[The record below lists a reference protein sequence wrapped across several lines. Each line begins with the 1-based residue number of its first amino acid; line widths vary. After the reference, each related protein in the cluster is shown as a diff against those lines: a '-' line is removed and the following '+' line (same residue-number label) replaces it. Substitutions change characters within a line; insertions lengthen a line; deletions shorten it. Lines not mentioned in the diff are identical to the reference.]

1 MRHFLRIFLIISW
14 VVASMTVFAE
24 ETSPAS
30 AVIYGLSSTD
40 NKKTS
45 SSRGKLEVTN
55 LIDNDNP
62 FSLAEEKRVDSKIR
76 FNDLYGEVSIRPD
89 YEEDD
94 AYEFAE
100 LDTIIYEEDRIR
112 TKEESGAILG
122 LEDMSTYVIKP
133 ESILIIR
140 SEEENV
146 TKFEILYGRIMG
158 NIKKMAEGKTMGF
171 EMSQCV
177 AGIKGTV
184 FRLSQSKDGSV
195 NTVEVTSGLVEV
207 TLKSDRSVH
216 HVPAGKCLLVKKGEE
231 AVISDIT
238 KEVEKEILEGFN
250 PKNGKNDKDQKS
262 GNNSSSNKDTEKQQS
277 DNSSST
283 NENEGKKS
291 DNNSTSRKETNQRTD
306 SKTSS
311 MENVAQSLGNI
322 ETQNTLEV
330 EYNGQ
335 KVSLV
340 KCSAGS
346 FMMGSPKEEPYRE
359 SDEEQHQVTISKDFY
374 MARFPVTQELYQAVM
389 KNNPSEFKDS
399 NNPVEKVSWNN
410 AKEFCYE
417 LNQIASSSIP
427 EGYKFDLPT
436 EAQWEYACR
445 AGTTTPYNNPEI
457 DSACWHKNISQK
469 RTHTVG
475 QKVPNAWG
483 LYDMHG
489 NVFEWC
495 RDWYETSYS
504 KLDPNDPEGPK
515 YGNSRV
521 ARGGNWNLEPQK
533 CRSAYRKRYGQDYK
547 SDDCGFRIALVQ
559 YEKPRDNRI
568 DKDKKVFNVKGLEFI
583 MEPIPAG
590 TFIMG
595 SPKEELGREN
605 DEEQHRVTI
614 SKAFYMAQFP
624 VTQALYKA
632 VMNSAP
638 SAFPN
643 DNNPVEKVSWNNAK
657 EFCYEL
663 NRIASSSIPEGYRFD
678 LPTESQWE
686 YACRAGTT
694 TSLNNGEDITNENGI
709 CAHTYEIGWTN
720 GYSEKT
726 THSVGLKSPNAWG
739 LYDMHG
745 NVFEWCKDWYETS
758 YPEVDTTDPEGA
770 KFGNSRVVRGGNW
783 KLEPK
788 FCRSAYRKRFGQD
801 HKADGCGFRIVL
813 VPYDKPKD
821 NRKNK
826 NQKVFKVKD
835 IEFVMEPIP
844 EGTFIMGSQK
854 EELGRE
860 NDEEQHQVT
869 ISKAFYMARFP
880 VTQALYQ
887 AVMKNNP
894 SEFKDSNNPV
904 EKVSWIDAKEFC
916 NQLNQMFASSV
927 PNGYRFDLPTESQ
940 WEYACR
946 AGTTT
951 SLNNGENITITD
963 GICAHTYGV
972 GWTDGYSEK
981 TAHPVG
987 LKSPNAWGL
996 YDMHGNVLE
1005 WCRDFYTTSYPEVD
1019 TTDPEGPK
1027 SGGSHV
1033 VRGGSWKLEPKC
1045 CRSAYRKKYD
1055 KEHRANDCGFRI
1067 VLAPPANPVKEEKK
1081 PAVELPK
1088 FDNEMPATEAKPVRK

>member
-1 MRHFLRIFLIISW
+1 MRHFLRIFLIIYW

-146 TKFEILYGRIMG
+146 TKFEMLYGRIIG
-158 NIKKMAEGKTMGF
+158 NIKKMIEGKSMDF

-184 FRLSQSKDGSV
+184 FRLSQSKDGLV

-231 AVISDIT
+231 AVISDLT

-359 SDEEQHQVTISKDFY
+359 SDEEQHQVTISK
-374 MARFPVTQELYQAVM
+374 
-389 KNNPSEFKDS
+389 
-399 NNPVEKVSWNN
+399 
-410 AKEFCYE
+410 
-417 LNQIASSSIP
+417 
-427 EGYKFDLPT
+427 
-436 EAQWEYACR
+436 
-445 AGTTTPYNNPEI
+445 
-457 DSACWHKNISQK
+457 
-469 RTHTVG
+469 
-475 QKVPNAWG
+475 
-483 LYDMHG
+483 
-489 NVFEWC
+489 
-495 RDWYETSYS
+495 
-504 KLDPNDPEGPK
+504 
-515 YGNSRV
+515 
-521 ARGGNWNLEPQK
+521 
-533 CRSAYRKRYGQDYK
+533 
-547 SDDCGFRIALVQ
+547 
-559 YEKPRDNRI
+559 
-568 DKDKKVFNVKGLEFI
+568 
-583 MEPIPAG
+583 
-590 TFIMG
+590 
-595 SPKEELGREN
+595 
-605 DEEQHRVTI
+605 
-614 SKAFYMAQFP
+614 
-624 VTQALYKA
+624 
-632 VMNSAP
+632 
-638 SAFPN
+638 
-643 DNNPVEKVSWNNAK
+643 
-657 EFCYEL
+657 
-663 NRIASSSIPEGYRFD
+663 
-678 LPTESQWE
+678 
-686 YACRAGTT
+686 
-694 TSLNNGEDITNENGI
+694 
-709 CAHTYEIGWTN
+709 
-720 GYSEKT
+720 
-726 THSVGLKSPNAWG
+726 
-739 LYDMHG
+739 
-745 NVFEWCKDWYETS
+745 
-758 YPEVDTTDPEGA
+758 
-770 KFGNSRVVRGGNW
+770 
-783 KLEPK
+783 
-788 FCRSAYRKRFGQD
+788 
-801 HKADGCGFRIVL
+801 
-813 VPYDKPKD
+813 
-821 NRKNK
+821 
-826 NQKVFKVKD
+826 
-835 IEFVMEPIP
+835 
-844 EGTFIMGSQK
+844 
-854 EELGRE
+854 
-860 NDEEQHQVT
+860 
-869 ISKAFYMARFP
+869 AFYMARFP

-904 EKVSWIDAKEFC
+904 EKVSWNNAKEFC

-1005 WCRDFYTTSYPEVD
+1005 WCRDFYATSYPEVD